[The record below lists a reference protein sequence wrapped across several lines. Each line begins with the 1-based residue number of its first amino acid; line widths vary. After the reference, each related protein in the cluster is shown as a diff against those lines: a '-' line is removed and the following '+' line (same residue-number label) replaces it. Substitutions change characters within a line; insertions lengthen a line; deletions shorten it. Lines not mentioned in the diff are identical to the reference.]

1 MRPPRPPRPPSPQ
14 RSAELRRRFAQEA
27 RSERPDLA
35 TLCLLVGAEADG
47 TLDEAGLDAA
57 QVELDRLAG
66 ELPFRPGTPRAW
78 AVALRDLL
86 GERYGFHG
94 VAADYQRLESSLL
107 HEVVRRRRG
116 LPILLS
122 VVWLEVARR
131 AGAPV
136 YGVALP
142 GHFVVGFGGESAAAS
157 GPGSAPL
164 GERVLVDPYDGGR
177 LLSGTDAE
185 ALVAGATGAEL
196 RASMLEPAAPL
207 DVVARVLNNIR
218 AWAAARPEQSAVG
231 LWAVELALLLPAH
244 AARLRYERA
253 VLLVQRGSSRRGPG
267 SWRRTR
273 RWWRRWTRRSPRR
286 CGGGADGSGDVE
298 LSVGGCGAGVGSPAR
313 AARLRAAVEGGGAPA
328 GTASATASPCSWP
341 PGPPPRGF
349 SRPVSGWPWTGSCGP
364 CPGRGGG
371 RWRVRRWWSR
381 RRRRGGSRVRGR

>member
-1 MRPPRPPRPPSPQ
+1 MRHPRPPRPPSPE
-14 RSAELRRRFAQEA
+14 RSAELRRRFAEEA

-66 ELPFRPGTPRAW
+66 QLPFRPGTPRAW
-78 AVALRDLL
+78 AEALRDLL

-107 HEVVRRRRG
+107 HEVLRRRRG

-142 GHFVVGFGGESAAAS
+142 GHFVVGLGTES
-157 GPGSAPL
+157 GPGSGAL
-164 GERVLVDPYDGGR
+164 EERVLVDPFDGGR
-177 LLSGTDAE
+177 VLSGPDAE
-185 ALVAGATGAEL
+185 VLVAGATGAEL

-207 DVVARVLNNIR
+207 DVVSRVLNNIR
-218 AWAAARPEQSAVG
+218 AWAARRPEQSAVG
-231 LWAVELALLLPAH
+231 LWAIDLALLLPAH

-253 VLLVQRGSSRRGPG
+253 RLLVQRGEF
-267 SWRRTR
+267 
-273 RWWRRWTRRSPRR
+273 
-286 CGGGADGSGDVE
+286 AA
-298 LSVGGCGAGVGSPAR
+298 GAGELEAYAEVVGAVDQAVAEEVRGEAR
-313 AARLRAAVEGGGAPA
+313 AARAMLN
-328 GTASATASPCSWP
+328 
-341 PGPPPRGF
+341 
-349 SRPVSGWPWTGSCGP
+349 
-364 CPGRGGG
+364 
-371 RWRVRRWWSR
+371 
-381 RRRRGGSRVRGR
+381 